1 MVHRRLVI
9 RERITAIIGVALLLL
24 LVGASYYY
32 SIQIR
37 FAGLKYVPSEMS
49 PDFTARN
56 VTLTD
61 FDERGIASQRLA
73 ASTLDHYSDERVN
86 ATDPRYYSLDPEKP
100 QLTLSGD
107 KAWSSDSLETIELSG
122 NVTITRAALN
132 TEPDLFFQTT
142 YLKGFLDTYRFETQ
156 DPVFM
161 RRGIDTTQAQGGMK
175 YDNVAH
181 TVELQDQVVAV
192 FQSQVQKSD
201 RSDKV
206 FTK

>member
-107 KAWSSDSLETIELSG
+107 KALPRKGSPQVRWITILM
-122 NVTITRAALN
+122 NVSTRPIRATIL
-132 TEPDLFFQTT
+132 
-142 YLKGFLDTYRFETQ
+142 
-156 DPVFM
+156 
-161 RRGIDTTQAQGGMK
+161 
-175 YDNVAH
+175 
-181 TVELQDQVVAV
+181 
-192 FQSQVQKSD
+192 
-201 RSDKV
+201 
-206 FTK
+206 

>member
-9 RERITAIIGVALLLL
+9 RERVTAIIGIALLLL

-32 SIQIR
+32 SIQIKL
-37 FAGLKYVPSEMS
+37 AGLKYVPSETS

-86 ATDPRYYSLDPEKP
+86 TTDPRYYSLDPQKP

-122 NVTITRAALN
+122 NVTATRAAFN
-132 TEPDLFFQTT
+132 TEPDLYFQTK
-142 YLKGFLDTYRFETQ
+142 YLKGFLDTYRFETP

-161 RRGIDTTQAQGGMK
+161 RRGVDTTQAQGGMK

-181 TVELQDQVVAV
+181 TVELQDQVVSI
-192 FQSQVQKSD
+192 FQSQVHKPDS
-201 RSDKV
+201 SAKI